1 MTEITPTMLGGI
13 ARAFVVAAP
22 GHRFLIGDYSGIESR
37 VLAGLAGQQ
46 SKLNQWAEFD
56 RTGDPKTEPYYRTG
70 LSFGLPQ
77 ETARGPGKIGELAL
91 GFGGSVGAWRRLAPE
106 GDETDDE
113 TIRRYRNAWRA
124 QNPAVVR
131 FWYRLADAARA
142 ALRSPGN
149 SFKVRQ
155 VAYRYESPFLRLT
168 LPSGRSIS
176 YPFAEISGVDKFGRP
191 QLTFMDSAEG
201 KWAPC
206 RHGQGAWFGLLVEN
220 AVQGTACDLLSA
232 AMARLEAAG
241 YPVVAHIH
249 DEVIVEMPAG
259 AGGLEEFR
267 RLITTAPEWA
277 AGWPIAAKVR
287 ESQRWSKSEP
297 ADLVPNGVN
306 NGDDDGDDA
315 DVGDNAGRE
324 DIEPPTFGTPAPL
337 ATAPI
342 AADNAEPIA
351 LKPGRMVNAT
361 AVIAL
366 DAKLNGNLAAHNT
379 KCWVAEPLR
388 ETAPRSVKAS
398 GDNGAAAAAHSKM
411 QAAITATTIERPRN
425 DEAPPWIDDLPP
437 RPRQSGNG
445 RDGFDDFV
453 KVRSGKILCPF
464 HDDHTPSLEI
474 YPDPDDLHFHCWVCH
489 KHGRL
494 DELNELGIDWQA
506 ALKSP
511 TGKAPDALGEDDSRN
526 LERAH
531 ELWDKAKPI
540 AGTLGERYL
549 AQTRGVDVSA
559 LPANI
564 DEALRFHP
572 RCPFG
577 QGKRHPC
584 LIALFRDLESGE
596 RAGIHRI
603 ALTPDAQ
610 KIDRR
615 MFGRWPRSRAIKLWP
630 ADDRLFVG
638 EGIETVLAA
647 ATRLQMQPAWAMAS
661 TIYLAKLPVISGIA
675 ELNILV
681 DRDVHGEAAA
691 AACHRT
697 WKDAGRRVRRLRT
710 KNARLNDF
718 NDLILAKLRLR
729 IVS

>member
-1 MTEITPTMLGGI
+1 MRALYTALNYAVTSVEAICCKRWLCGVHDELCRRFRYGDDAVIVLWIHDEI
-13 ARAFVVAAP
+13 VVAARPEIAAEVGEILVRHAKEP
-22 GHRFLIGDYSGIESR
+22 GEFYGLKVALDADFKICRNWAGAPIEDVAADMPQR
-37 VLAGLAGQQ
+37 ITQLEIDEINAGLIREGIKPLTFGIA
-46 SKLNQWAEFD
+46 S
-56 RTGDPKTEPYYRTG
+56 TPPEPTVESAAP
-70 LSFGLPQ
+70 L
-77 ETARGPGKIGELAL
+77 ETAPVA
-91 GFGGSVGAWRRLAPE
+91 
-106 GDETDDE
+106 
-113 TIRRYRNAWRA
+113 
-124 QNPAVVR
+124 
-131 FWYRLADAARA
+131 AD
-142 ALRSPGN
+142 
-149 SFKVRQ
+149 
-155 VAYRYESPFLRLT
+155 
-168 LPSGRSIS
+168 
-176 YPFAEISGVDKFGRP
+176 
-191 QLTFMDSAEG
+191 
-201 KWAPC
+201 
-206 RHGQGAWFGLLVEN
+206 
-220 AVQGTACDLLSA
+220 
-232 AMARLEAAG
+232 
-241 YPVVAHIH
+241 
-249 DEVIVEMPAG
+249 
-259 AGGLEEFR
+259 
-267 RLITTAPEWA
+267 
-277 AGWPIAAKVR
+277 
-287 ESQRWSKSEP
+287 EP
-297 ADLVPNGVN
+297 AD
-306 NGDDDGDDA
+306 
-315 DVGDNAGRE
+315 NAG
-324 DIEPPTFGTPAPL
+324 
-337 ATAPI
+337 
-342 AADNAEPIA
+342 
-351 LKPGRMVNAT
+351 
-361 AVIAL
+361 
-366 DAKLNGNLAAHNT
+366 
-379 KCWVAEPLR
+379 
-388 ETAPRSVKAS
+388 
-398 GDNGAAAAAHSKM
+398 NGADRDVEPVAAASSES
-411 QAAITATTIERPRN
+411 QAKVTVEALASERPSRG
-425 DEAPPWIDDLPP
+425 DEVPPWIDDPPP
-437 RPRQSGNG
+437 RPRQSGND
-445 RDGFDDFV
+445 RDGFDDFAQPRM
-453 KVRSGKILCPF
+453 RSGKILCPF